1 MTRRDPVRIADLPDA
16 AELAAT
22 IKSARACVPGPAAL
36 EALSARLEHSLPTE
50 TTRPPTNPAKTGL
63 PAGKLPVAPTL
74 GVLGVI
80 AGAVIVALL
89 IGKSKPNASH
99 APPARPAPAAS
110 AASESRPVARAQS
123 PTATLP
129 TPTPQVA
136 STASARS
143 ETQEAAKTQPKP
155 ARMPTELELITLAE
169 RALRSNP
176 AAALRM
182 TDEHARRFAKGGL
195 TEERE
200 VLAIEA
206 LSRLGDTE
214 RARARA
220 RAFLHAFPASVYRRR
235 VERATSAVTR

>member
-16 AELAAT
+16 ADFAAT
-22 IKSARACVPGPAAL
+22 IRSARACVPDPAAL
-36 EALSARLEHSLPTE
+36 EALAARLEHSLPKA
-50 TTRPPTNPAKTGL
+50 TTRPPTSPKTGL
-63 PAGKLPVAPTL
+63 PASKLPVAPTL
-74 GVLGVI
+74 AVLGVI
-80 AGAVIVALL
+80 AGAVLVALL
-89 IGKSKPNASH
+89 IGRSKPNVLH
-99 APPARPAPAAS
+99 APAARPEP

-123 PTATLP
+123 STATLP

-136 STASARS
+136 STASAGS
-143 ETQEAAKTQPKP
+143 ETQQANKAQPKP
-155 ARMPTELELITLAE
+155 VPMPTELELITLAE

-176 AAALRM
+176 AATLRM
-182 TDEHARRFAKGGL
+182 TREHARRFANGGL

-235 VERATSAVTR
+235 VERAVPTDK